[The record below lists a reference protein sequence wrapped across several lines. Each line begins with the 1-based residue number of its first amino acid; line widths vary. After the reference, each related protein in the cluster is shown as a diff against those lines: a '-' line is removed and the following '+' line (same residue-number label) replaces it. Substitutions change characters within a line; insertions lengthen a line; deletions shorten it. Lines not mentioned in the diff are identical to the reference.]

1 VKEKFEKEMEGV
13 TFQPQINK
21 KSRYLSILNNS
32 SEPQK
37 ETKKI
42 SKKDQVTSFRPSIDK
57 RSEKMVARS
66 RANSNL

>member
-1 VKEKFEKEMEGV
+1 MEGV

-21 KSRYLSILNNS
+21 KPRYLSTISNS

-37 ETKKI
+37 E
-42 SKKDQVTSFRPSIDK
+42 SKKASKSGQVNSFQPSIDK
-57 RSEKMVARS
+57 RSEKIVARS